1 MKTEISHGVWQFSRS
16 KNRHSV
22 LFYFYRYALLTF
34 VGFMVVVLLI
44 EVISDG
50 WEALIGLFYDRF
62 MRIALPAAAIYT
74 LFVLWVGKGS
84 LVESVVIDYPQREIR
99 VTHYRL
105 PSTLCERKLSFDG
118 LKWDVLNGSRGWDRL
133 RLKPKEGKKVV
144 ICMMHLGW
152 KFDDCWALMDA
163 LSLITP
169 KDKKWYD

>member
-118 LKWDVLNGSRGWDRL
+118 LKWDVLNGGRGWDRL

-169 KDKKWYD
+169 KDK

>member
-22 LFYFYRYALLTF
+22 LFYYYRYALLTF

-62 MRIALPAAAIYT
+62 MRIALPAVAIYT

-118 LKWDVLNGSRGWDRL
+118 LKWDVLNGGRGWDRL

-152 KFDDCWALMDA
+152 KFDDCWALMEA
-163 LSLITP
+163 LTVITP
-169 KDKKWYD
+169 KDKR